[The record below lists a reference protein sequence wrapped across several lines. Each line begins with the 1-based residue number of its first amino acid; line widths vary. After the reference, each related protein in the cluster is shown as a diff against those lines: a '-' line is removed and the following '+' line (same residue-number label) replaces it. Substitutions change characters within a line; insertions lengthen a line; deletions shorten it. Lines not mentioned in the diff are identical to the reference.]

1 MIGSRVGCVCLA
13 LVIGFAPAPAAAD
26 EVTVMISGGFTAAF
40 KTLVAE
46 WEKAT
51 GHKVTTVSGA
61 SMGSSATTIPNRLA
75 RGEHAEV
82 VILARTALNTLVGDG
97 RVIIGSPVDLA
108 NSRIG
113 MAVRVGAPR
122 PVIATEEQLRQFLLK
137 AKSIAYSE
145 SASGVYLST
154 ELFPRLGIANAI
166 ASKSRMIVGRPVGE
180 AVAAGEAEVG
190 FQQMS
195 ELLAVGG
202 ITVIG
207 PIPDSVQR
215 VTTFSAGV
223 AAGSRATAA
232 ATALIAFLASPQ
244 ARETIRRTG
253 LDPITK

>member
-1 MIGSRVGCVCLA
+1 MRALLGRAVLALALGCVA
-13 LVIGFAPAPAAAD
+13 TPAAAD
-26 EVTVMISGGFTAAF
+26 EITVMVSGGFTAAYR
-40 KTLVAE
+40 TLVSQ

-51 GHKVTTVSGA
+51 GHRVTTVSGA
-61 SMGSSATTIPNRLA
+61 SMGASATTIPNRLA
-75 RGEHAEV
+75 RGEQAEV
-82 VILARTALNTLVGDG
+82 VILARTALDALVRDG
-97 RVIIGSPVDLA
+97 HVIIGTPVDLA

-113 MAVRVGAPR
+113 MAVRMGAPK
-122 PVIATEEQLRQFLLK
+122 PVIATEAQLRQFLLK

-166 ASKSRMIVGRPVGE
+166 AAKSSMIVGRPVGE
-180 AVAAGEAEVG
+180 AIAAGEAEIG

-223 AAGSRATAA
+223 ASHSRATAT
-232 ATALIAFLASPQ
+232 ATALIAFLASPE